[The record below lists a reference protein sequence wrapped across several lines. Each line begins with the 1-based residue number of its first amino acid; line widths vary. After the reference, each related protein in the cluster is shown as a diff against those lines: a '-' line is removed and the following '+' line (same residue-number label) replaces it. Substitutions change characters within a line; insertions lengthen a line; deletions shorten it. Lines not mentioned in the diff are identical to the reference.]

1 MCSFH
6 PEHFLSSHSLPHES
20 HLTEKNN
27 VAFEVYDVLDWYF
40 NFIRVLSH
48 ALSSPPILSCAAKYE
63 LFSKSRAL
71 AEAGLSLL
79 QALVFGSTSPD
90 RCQISICII
99 ICSVLKGNLAP
110 KFYGS
115 ANCNN
120 QCFIVSWKRKKRKN
134 SNNSFFFF
142 NSFSNSQSV
151 TNSK

>member
-1 MCSFH
+1 MCSFY

-20 HLTEKNN
+20 HLTAKNN

-120 QCFIVSWKRKKRKN
+120 QCFIVSWKRKKEKKKN
-134 SNNSFFFF
+134 L
-142 NSFSNSQSV
+142 
-151 TNSK
+151 K